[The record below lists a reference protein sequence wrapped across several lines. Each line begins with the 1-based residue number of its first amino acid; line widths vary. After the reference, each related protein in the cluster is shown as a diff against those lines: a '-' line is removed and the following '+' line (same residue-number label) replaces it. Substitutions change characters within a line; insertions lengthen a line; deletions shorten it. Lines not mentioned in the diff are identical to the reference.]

1 MSKTQTIKSLL
12 VLPLIASAILLAN
25 PVLASNGQEYASHS
39 EVRHKAQGSRPKKGV
54 AGTVTS
60 INGSVI
66 VVTTKDGTKY
76 TVDASKATI
85 MKSSGDKDANPS
97 LVTIADIQVGD
108 TIMVRGTVADG
119 DVTANKI
126 FDGKFA
132 HKHHKH
138 HLKKQP

>member
-25 PVLASNGQEYASHS
+25 PVLASNSQEYASHS
-39 EVRHKAQGSRPKKGV
+39 EVRHKAQGPRFKKGV

-85 MKSSGDKDANPS
+85 MKASGNKDTNPS
-97 LVTIADIQVGD
+97 LVTISDIQVGD

-119 DVTANKI
+119 EVTANKI
-126 FDGKFA
+126 FDGQFP
-132 HKHHKH
+132 HKHDRHLRH
-138 HLKKQP
+138 HL